1 MNMAKGLTGGRG
13 RVRGRLAGAMAIATL
28 LAVGSAAQAVI
39 ITPTFDSSITSSAYA
54 GSIESAI
61 DSALNFYDTNL
72 SNPIHVNIYFTT
84 TGIAQGAL
92 GESLASLY
100 THSYSTYT
108 QALIANGS
116 ANPGNS
122 VAQIAN
128 SNLQYGNDSNGAAPI
143 IATSANMRA
152 LGFSSDVGDL
162 NSAGQVG
169 SGTGYIYD
177 GIIILGA
184 ANLIGFSGSGT
195 YSANRVIQHEVDEVL
210 GIGGQGSQVGN
221 TGSTGY
227 GPMDLYRYSA
237 VHTPSFTTSATATPY
252 FSIDGGSTN
261 LVSFNQNAAGDYGD
275 WGGNT
280 NYVQQAFTAATDGA
294 ASVSITSPEGIAL
307 QAIGYDA
314 LPPAPSLIWAP
325 NGGASGHD
333 YPGYWDTT
341 SFNWNSSGGN
351 VVWTNGDGAV
361 FGAGTDLGVSVIIQS
376 AVTAQSL
383 IFNAGGP
390 ANGYYYTISSG
401 SGDTLTMTG
410 ANITVNS
417 NDLISAPVDFT
428 NGLVLSGAGI
438 LTLTATNT
446 NSSGTFLLSGTLA
459 ISRDAALGTGGL
471 TFSGGTL
478 QLDNYASS
486 LMLTGSSIQL
496 GAATGTAA
504 SLLSVITGTSAL
516 MYEGPGVLNL
526 DGQNTY
532 TGATTINAGTLAL
545 AGTGSIADSATVA
558 LTTGAIFDISQSTIA
573 GGPTIASLTGSAGT
587 VALGSQT
594 LNIDLAA
601 GTDSFGG
608 VIQDGGI
615 NNTNGGSLALT
626 GVGTLALSAINTYT
640 GPTLINSGT
649 LALVGTGSIAD
660 SSAVTLSP
668 GATFDI
674 SQITPAGG
682 AVISG
687 LAGTGGTVAL
697 GSQILTVD
705 VASGVDSFGGTLADG
720 GIGGGT
726 GGQLVKAGA
735 GTLSL
740 TAPSTYT
747 GATTVAAGT
756 LALAGNGGVADSSLV
771 NIAAG
776 ATFDVSGSS
785 IAGGPVV
792 NNIIGTGAVTLGS
805 NTLTVAP
812 NNTDIFAG
820 AISGTGNLT
829 VGGSG
834 SLTLA
839 GASTYSGITT
849 INTGSALLVN
859 GLNALGSSSVVNNG
873 MFGNVSS
880 QYTANIQGGFTQSAS
895 GVLVARVGG
904 QQAGQFD
911 QFNVGGNASI
921 SGNLSVVFQNNYAP
935 LTSPVSL
942 TIIKATGGLSGNFSS
957 INLGAHPIDVFA
969 NTVVSGTD
977 LNLIL
982 TLVQPSL
989 IPYALTPNQIAV
1001 ATYLN
1006 ATDGY
1011 NGGSHPSPEYQALI
1025 NSIDSAYAGQI
1036 PGILDQ
1042 LSPIDLQAFPQ
1053 VAIQNGIN
1061 LDQTFSQYAQT
1072 IDTGARGLNTS
1083 GLMLLQP
1090 GEDSPN
1096 QAALGQMLQSQA
1108 DVVSLDNNI
1117 PAELP
1122 GYLSNLEA
1130 QARNLSHPAPT
1141 TNWGAFVT
1149 GAAQFDDFSNTG
1161 SISSPNI
1168 TTADVT
1174 AGIDYHIAQPLAVGV
1189 LFNYAHSFLTLD
1201 PYNSKGSVN
1210 SYTPGVYANLTK
1222 NGWFVDGLAAYT
1234 YSSNSETRNITAGP
1248 FSGAANGNFSG
1259 NAINGSIDL
1268 GKQIYSSG
1276 VNFSGTG
1283 GWTLVPMVSL
1293 GYTHA
1298 DFSSF
1303 SETGAGA
1310 ANLNVQSFST
1320 DSFRT
1325 VLSTTFLY
1333 RIVAS
1338 PNMAWTPGL
1347 TLGWRH
1353 EYLNDSQGI
1362 TSQLQGAGTG
1372 GFTINTESPS
1382 RDVAIIAPSLSVTI
1396 NRNISAFVDYELD
1409 VGSSN
1414 FHAQQVFAGV
1424 AVAF

>member
-1 MNMAKGLTGGRG
+1 MKVMKRSAGSWG
-13 RVRGRLAGAMAIATL
+13 RVRGRLAGAMAIAAL
-28 LAVGSAAQAVI
+28 MAAGSAAQAVI

-84 TGIAQGAL
+84 TGIEQGAL
-92 GESLASLY
+92 GESLASRY
-100 THSYSTYT
+100 SNSYSTYT
-108 QALIANGS
+108 QALIANAS

-128 SNLQYGNDSNGAAPI
+128 SNLQYGNDSNGATPI
-143 IATSANMRA
+143 LATSANMRA
-152 LGFSSDVGDL
+152 LGFAGDVGYL
-162 NSAGQVG
+162 NSAGNAG

-184 ANLIGFSGSGT
+184 ADLRGFSGSGT
-195 YSANRVIQHEVDEVL
+195 YNANRVIQHEVDEVL

-221 TGSTGY
+221 AGYY

-237 VHTPSFTTSATATPY
+237 AHTPSFTTSATASSY
-252 FSIDGGSTN
+252 FSIDGGNTHI
-261 LVSFNQNAAGDYGD
+261 VSFNQDSAGDFGD

-280 NYVQQAFTAATDGA
+280 NYVQQAFTSASQGA
-294 ASVSITSPEGIAL
+294 AAVSITSPEGIAL

-314 LPPAPSLIWAP
+314 LPPAPSLTWSP
-325 NGGASGHD
+325 NGGASGQD
-333 YPGYWDTT
+333 YPGYWDAT
-341 SFNWNSSGGN
+341 SFNWNSGSGN

-383 IFNAGGP
+383 IFNSGGP

-401 SGDTLTMTG
+401 SGATLTMTG
-410 ANITVNS
+410 ANVTVNS

-428 NGLVLSGAGI
+428 NGLVLSGSGT
-438 LTLTATNT
+438 LTLTAANTNT
-446 NSSGTFLLSGTLA
+446 SGTFLLGGTLA
-459 ISRDAALGTGGL
+459 IGRDAAVGTGSVN
-471 TFSGGTL
+471 FSGGTL
-478 QLDNYASS
+478 QFDNYASNLVLS
-486 LMLTGSSIQL
+486 GSTIQI
-496 GAATGTAA
+496 GAATGVPAA
-504 SLLSVITGTSAL
+504 LMSAIAGTSDL
-516 MYEGPGVLNL
+516 IYEGPGVLNL
-526 DGQNTY
+526 EGQNTY
-532 TGATTINAGTLAL
+532 TGLTSINAGTLAL
-545 AGTGSIADSATVA
+545 AGAGSIADSSDVA
-558 LTTGAIFDISQSTIA
+558 LAAGSVFDISQSTIA
-573 GGPTIASLTGSAGT
+573 GGPTIASLTGAAGT

-594 LNIDLAA
+594 LNINLAA

-608 VIQDGGI
+608 VIQDGGV
-615 NNTNGGSLALT
+615 NNSAGGSLALS
-626 GVGTLALSAINTYT
+626 GVGTLALSGLNTYSGQT
-640 GPTLINSGT
+640 FINGGT
-649 LALVGTGSIAD
+649 LALVGAGSIAD
-660 SSAVTLSP
+660 SSDVALSA

-682 AVISG
+682 ALVNG
-687 LAGTGGTVAL
+687 LLGSGGTVAL
-697 GSQILTVD
+697 GSQILTVN
-705 VASGVDSFGGTLADG
+705 VASGIDSFGGALADG
-720 GIGGGT
+720 GLGGGT

-747 GATTVAAGT
+747 GETSIAAGT
-756 LALAGNGGVADSSLV
+756 LALAGNGGIANSSAV
-771 NIAAG
+771 NIASG
-776 ATFDVSGSS
+776 AAFDISGSTV
-785 IAGGPVV
+785 AGGPVV
-792 NNIIGTGAVTLGS
+792 NNLIGSGGVTLGS

-812 NNTDIFAG
+812 NDTDIFAG
-820 AISGTGNLT
+820 SISGSGNLT
-829 VGGSG
+829 VGGGG

-839 GASTYSGITT
+839 GISTYSGTTT
-849 INTGSALLVN
+849 INAGSALLTDGPSALGNSSLINN
-859 GLNALGSSSVVNNG
+859 GL
-873 MFGNVSS
+873 FGNVSS
-880 QYTANIQGGFTQSAS
+880 QYVANIPGSFTQSAS
-895 GVLVARVGG
+895 GVLMVRVGG
-904 QQAGQFD
+904 QGAGQFD
-911 QFNVGGNASI
+911 QFNVGSNSSI
-921 SGNLSVVFQNNYAP
+921 AGNLSVVFQNNYAP

-942 TIIKATGGLSGNFSS
+942 TIIKSAGSLSGNFSS
-957 INLGAHPIDVFA
+957 ISLGAHPIDVFA
-969 NTVVSGTD
+969 NTVDTGSD
-977 LNLIL
+977 LNLIF
-982 TLVQPSL
+982 TLQQPSL
-989 IPYALTPNQIAV
+989 IPYALTPNQVAV

-1025 NSIDSAYAGQI
+1025 NAIDSAYGSQI

-1072 IDTGARGLNTS
+1072 IDNGARGLNTS
-1083 GLMLLQP
+1083 GLTLLQP
-1090 GEDSPN
+1090 GEDNPN

-1122 GYLSNLEA
+1122 GYLSQLEA
-1130 QARNLSHPAPT
+1130 QAHGAAQPAST
-1141 TNWGAFVT
+1141 TAWGAFVT

-1210 SYTPGVYANLTK
+1210 SYSPGVYANLSK
-1222 NGWFVDGLAAYT
+1222 NGWFIDGLAAYT

-1248 FSGAANGNFSG
+1248 LSTSANGNFTG
-1259 NAINGSIDL
+1259 NAINGSIDM
-1268 GKQIYSSG
+1268 GKQLYSSG
-1276 VNFSGTG
+1276 INFSGTG
-1283 GWTLVPMVSL
+1283 GWTLVPMLSL

-1298 DFSSF
+1298 QFNSF

-1325 VLSTTFLY
+1325 VLSATFLY

-1338 PNMAWTPGL
+1338 PSMSWTPGL

-1353 EYLNDSQGI
+1353 EYLNDSQPI

-1372 GFTINTESPS
+1372 AFTINTESPS
-1382 RDVAIIAPSLSVTI
+1382 RDVAIIAPSLSVDI
-1396 NRNISAFVDYELD
+1396 NKNVSAFVDYELD
-1409 VGSSN
+1409 MGSN
-1414 FHAQQVFAGV
+1414 KYHAQQVFAGV
-1424 AVAF
+1424 AIAF